1 MNYKFRRIIN
11 VQNNQFAYGTYFV
24 LFNLLF
30 YSTKE
35 IVITYWRFD
44 VIIALIIHMQV
55 ILILMSLKS
64 HI

>member
-35 IVITYWRFD
+35 IVITY
-44 VIIALIIHMQV
+44 
-55 ILILMSLKS
+55 
-64 HI
+64 